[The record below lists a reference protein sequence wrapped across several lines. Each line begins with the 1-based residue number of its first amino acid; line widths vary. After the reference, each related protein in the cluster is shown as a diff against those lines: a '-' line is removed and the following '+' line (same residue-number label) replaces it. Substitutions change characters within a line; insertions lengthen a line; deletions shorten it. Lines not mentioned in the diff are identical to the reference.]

1 MSLSAL
7 QPINLDIPT
16 PVSAYLKKMTP
27 FCPFIEPAARAGC
40 LHGCVVTPDCI
51 TAEDIDPRVFEQL
64 VPLIERFRDARRAL
78 PDKNQRLLICH
89 TVVVHMTPH
98 LDAETARRLV
108 WPNWVVWALRQ
119 LYTPKELVFGIV
131 RKGAAESSL
140 AGSPLP
146 VSPFHA
152 VIIRSRVVRSD
163 HRFFPNNEPLLQAM
177 MEADDDGED
186 VHAAAFGKVPD
197 IRDPEAIRE
206 MQYFQRVREW
216 AEKIV
221 RQQANNA
228 GKGPPIG

>member
-1 MSLSAL
+1 MTLPPL
-7 QPINLDIPT
+7 QPIDLDIPT
-16 PVSAYLKKMTP
+16 PVSAYLKKMTA

-40 LHGCVVTPDCI
+40 LHGCVIAPDCI

-78 PDKNQRLLICH
+78 PEKSQRLLICH
-89 TVVVHMTPH
+89 TVVVHMPPH
-98 LDAETARRLV
+98 LDVETARRLV

-131 RKGAAESSL
+131 RKGAAESSS

-152 VIIRSRVVRSD
+152 VVIRSRVVRSD

-186 VHAAAFGKVPD
+186 VHAAAFGQVPD
-197 IRDPEAIRE
+197 IRDPEMLRD

-221 RQQANNA
+221 RQQADNA
-228 GKGPPIG
+228 RK